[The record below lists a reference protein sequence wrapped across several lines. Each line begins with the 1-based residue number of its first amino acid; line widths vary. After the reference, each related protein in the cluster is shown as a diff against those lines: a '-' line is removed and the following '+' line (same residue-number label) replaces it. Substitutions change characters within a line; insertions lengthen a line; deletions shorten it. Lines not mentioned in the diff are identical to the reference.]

1 VTLHDQESAR
11 LLQWLDFVTKQNE
24 GKRVKRARGKEP
36 GVSTEQSSEA
46 SEESVVGVG
55 HRVTKH
61 GVEYLVKGTQ
71 EPDSAVM
78 WIPRDRED
86 VDLALV
92 SAYTRRQRDSRCST

>member
-1 VTLHDQESAR
+1 
-11 LLQWLDFVTKQNE
+11 VTKQNE

-36 GVSTEQSSEA
+36 VVSTEQSSEA

-78 WIPRDRED
+78 WIPRED